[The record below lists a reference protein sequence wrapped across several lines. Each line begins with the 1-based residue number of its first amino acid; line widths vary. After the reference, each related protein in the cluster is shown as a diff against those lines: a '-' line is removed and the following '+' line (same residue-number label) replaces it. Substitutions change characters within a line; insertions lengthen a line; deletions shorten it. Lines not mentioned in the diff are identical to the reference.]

1 MICFSNFRPKNDG
14 FQSINDDFY
23 TKNGQFLRKNVTND
37 DFYTK
42 NGQFLRKNVTKN
54 RGPDAAAVGRRGAQN
69 NRGGNWCVFALKN
82 VMSFYYQNDGF
93 ILKNK

>member
-14 FQSINDDFY
+14 FQSI
-23 TKNGQFLRKNVTND
+23 ND